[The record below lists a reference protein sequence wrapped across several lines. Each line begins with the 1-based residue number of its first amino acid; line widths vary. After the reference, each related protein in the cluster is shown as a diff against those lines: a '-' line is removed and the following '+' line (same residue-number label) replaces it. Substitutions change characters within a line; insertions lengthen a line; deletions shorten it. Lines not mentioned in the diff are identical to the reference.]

1 MTICAFTAS
10 RVRRAS
16 VLRGMPYSP
25 SLLLLAKPRSC
36 DASKSCCD
44 ASLLAKRDARFFDGR
59 DEHQP
64 RQAPCR
70 WRGQYPDGAGHQRC
84 PTLKQTFLHET
95 PLYDHLVGAGEPCR
109 WGLETYALARWSPY
123 NLKNQPEQEMHVAA
137 VGSAFRRL
145 GSIGSPHLAQ
155 VPYVPSDIR
164 FRAASI

>member
-44 ASLLAKRDARFFDGR
+44 ASKS
-59 DEHQP
+59 
-64 RQAPCR
+64 
-70 WRGQYPDGAGHQRC
+70 WRSAM
-84 PTLKQTFLHET
+84 LVFSMHET
-95 PLYDHLVGAGEPCR
+95 SSRGKRLADGEANTRMDPVTSAVRPSSKRSCMRTTIRSPVGAGEPCR
-109 WGLETYALARWSPY
+109 WGPETYALARWSPY